1 MISCTHSYGTGSDYR
16 SFRATPCGAH
26 SAPPAPFRTLRGGVV
41 GQIVGWD
48 FDAATSA
55 ATLGML
61 ILFLF
66 AAPHDPRLA
75 LAINIVTY
83 FCTSP
88 DSRMLSVGSY
98 LAPILVRQAN
108 AEYVSTD
115 TEH

>member
-1 MISCTHSYGTGSDYR
+1 M
-16 SFRATPCGAH
+16 
-26 SAPPAPFRTLRGGVV
+26 

-48 FDAATSA
+48 FDAATTYVRCHTWYA
-55 ATLGML
+55 HPLP
-61 ILFLF
+61 F

>member
-1 MISCTHSYGTGSDYR
+1 MGR
-16 SFRATPCGAH
+16 
-26 SAPPAPFRTLRGGVV
+26 
-41 GQIVGWD
+41 D
-48 FDAATSA
+48 FDAASVSV
-55 ATLGML
+55 TLVAP
-61 ILFLF
+61 ILFLSPR
-66 AAPHDPRLA
+66 PHDPRLA

>member
-1 MISCTHSYGTGSDYR
+1 M
-16 SFRATPCGAH
+16 
-26 SAPPAPFRTLRGGVV
+26 

-61 ILFLF
+61 ILFLS
-66 AAPHDPRLA
+66 PRRMIHAWLWRSTF
-75 LAINIVTY
+75 VTY

>member
-1 MISCTHSYGTGSDYR
+1 MGR
-16 SFRATPCGAH
+16 
-26 SAPPAPFRTLRGGVV
+26 
-41 GQIVGWD
+41 D
-48 FDAATSA
+48 FDAASVSVTLVAPIPFLSPCCLMHAWLWRSTS
-55 ATLGML
+55 
-61 ILFLF
+61 
-66 AAPHDPRLA
+66 
-75 LAINIVTY
+75 VTY